1 MRGSSWWFLMAS
13 NQNLGFWVLF
23 SAESNG
29 IVQIPDFRQAYH
41 YKTKIFGFWAFLYK
55 YVLFLAF
62 CGKLSSILVQITLA
76 AAPPPATAIFCF
88 GMFWR
93 PAFHGNNVTLTSTRA
108 YVSLAWSTSKQ
119 EQNFW
124 NTHRPSK
131 HTKIRA
137 KLEAVNKQNKRD
149 LPPFLKCF
157 LIGWTEIITPWLCPK
172 I

>member
-1 MRGSSWWFLMAS
+1 MTQQPFINHIVWLEKYIYLHCRMRGSSWRFLLAS
-13 NQNLGFWVLF
+13 NQNSGIWVLF

-55 YVLFLAF
+55 YVLFVAF

-119 EQNFW
+119 EQNF
-124 NTHRPSK
+124 PK
-131 HTKIRA
+131 A
-137 KLEAVNKQNKRD
+137 GLQNKQK
-149 LPPFLKCF
+149 K
-157 LIGWTEIITPWLCPK
+157 
-172 I
+172 